1 MKYINVR
8 MMATGANGLAF
19 DFGVQNKFLGNLWF
33 GVALKNIGND
43 MRYTGTDLQQKTQV
57 PNATPTSYGSGIY
70 EPVTESFELPS
81 IFELNFSS
89 LFKISQDNSLM
100 LAALYRNNNVLED
113 DVCVGGDLTDI
124 KMIHIRGGYA
134 YLTQNQSAPEFGLC
148 LGAGL
153 EYIISKIIVNVDYA
167 YRSLKS
173 FKGNQVVGLRVS
185 F

>member
-1 MKYINVR
+1 MV
-8 MMATGANGLAF
+8 LAF

-57 PNATPTSYGSGIY
+57 PCDSHKLWIRYIWAGDRIVWTAQHFR
-70 EPVTESFELPS
+70 VKL
-81 IFELNFSS
+81 SS

-124 KMIHIRGGYA
+124 KMIHIRGGMHTSRKIRVLLNLIVSWRWIGIH
-134 YLTQNQSAPEFGLC
+134 YLQDHRECRLR
-148 LGAGL
+148 
-153 EYIISKIIVNVDYA
+153 IS
-167 YRSLKS
+167 
-173 FKGNQVVGLRVS
+173 FT
-185 F
+185 